1 MAAAHSHDPLVDAW
15 ARPKNIVVAV
25 DGSHFGEAAMLWAL
39 RNMYD
44 EGDVLHLVH
53 CFAPLE
59 TVTSLEG
66 GLLTYI
72 PSQTEQDSV
81 ADNARKIL
89 DEAATKCSSTG
100 PGDKIT
106 VKEHLIA
113 GDAGSELCVL
123 ADTLHADAVVVG
135 CRGRSALASALLGS
149 VSAYLAHHCKRPLV
163 IVRDPPAPTT
173 KSD

>member
-1 MAAAHSHDPLVDAW
+1 MAAPHVPLVDAW

-25 DGSHFGEAAMLWAL
+25 DGSHFGDAAQMWAL

-44 EGDVLHLVH
+44 EGDVMHLVH

-72 PSQTEQDSV
+72 PSQAEQESV

-89 DEAATKCSSTG
+89 DEAATKCSTTG

-106 VKEHLIA
+106 VKVHLLA
-113 GDAGSELCVL
+113 GDAGSELCAL
-123 ADTLHADAVVVG
+123 AETLHADAVVVG
-135 CRGRSALASALLGS
+135 CRGRGALASALLGS
-149 VSAYLAHHCKRPLV
+149 VSSYLSHHCKQPLV
-163 IVRDPPAPTT
+163 IVRDAPAS